1 LRFRR
6 AAFFDADPSRIN
18 QARRYFMRS
27 PRLKVLL
34 VAVAVA
40 AMAWASGP
48 QRATAAETPS
58 SLEIGGASIGGAF
71 YVVAGGVAKL
81 LEEKLK
87 IPVTAAVTEGSRENV
102 RLIDRKQIFMG
113 VIASNNSY
121 PAYHGVLTYERKY
134 PVALAMGLYPNAFTL
149 HSLPSSPVNSFNELR
164 GKRVG
169 VGTGRTWD
177 TFMVPLMKAHGLTYK
192 KDFKPVYAGMSD
204 LYTQLGDGIIAAT
217 PGIVA
222 GLSPIPGALRLHAEK
237 GAAYFGPEP
246 EAVEKVLKELPYMA
260 RIRITKG
267 TPTFDKDIDTVDI
280 GGPHVYV
287 RADADAELVYKVT
300 KLLHKN
306 LDNLAGEVRYFKY
319 AQANPAVLTKDI
331 NVPFHPGAVR
341 YWKEA
346 GLWKP

>member
-1 LRFRR
+1 MKRPGLKGLL
-6 AAFFDADPSRIN
+6 AAVS
-18 QARRYFMRS
+18 
-27 PRLKVLL
+27 
-34 VAVAVA
+34 VA

-48 QRATAAETPS
+48 QPATAQDLPA
-58 SLEIGGASIGGAF
+58 SLEVGGASIGGGF
-71 YVVAGGVAKL
+71 YVMAGGIAKL
-81 LEEKLK
+81 LEDKLK
-87 IPVTAAVTEGSRENV
+87 IPVTAAVTEGSRENI

-113 VIASNNSY
+113 IISSNNGY
-121 PAYHGVLTYERKY
+121 PGYHGLKGFDKKH
-134 PVALAMGLYPNAFTL
+134 PIAPILGLYPHSFAYMTL
-149 HSLPSSPVNSFNELR
+149 PDSPVRKFADLKGN
-164 GKRVG
+164 RVG

-177 TFMVPLMKAHGLTYK
+177 AFLKPLYKAHGLTYK
-192 KDFKPVYAGMSD
+192 DIKPVYAGMSD
-204 LYTQLGDGIIAAT
+204 LYTQLGDGIIVAT

-246 EAVEKVLKELPYMA
+246 QAVEKVLKELRYMA
-260 RIRITKG
+260 RIRISKD

-300 KLLHKN
+300 KLIHAN
-306 LDNLAGEVRYFKY
+306 LDGMAAEVRYFKY

>member
-1 LRFRR
+1 MKRPGLKGLL
-6 AAFFDADPSRIN
+6 AAVS
-18 QARRYFMRS
+18 
-27 PRLKVLL
+27 
-34 VAVAVA
+34 VA

-48 QRATAAETPS
+48 QPATAQDLPA
-58 SLEIGGASIGGAF
+58 SLEVGGASIGGGF
-71 YVVAGGVAKL
+71 YVMAGGIAKL
-81 LEEKLK
+81 LEDKLK
-87 IPVTAAVTEGSRENV
+87 IPVTAAVTEGSRENI

-113 VIASNNSY
+113 IISSNNGY
-121 PAYHGVLTYERKY
+121 PGYHGLKGFDKKH
-134 PVALAMGLYPNAFTL
+134 PIAPILGLYPHSFAYMTL
-149 HSLPSSPVNSFNELR
+149 PDSPVRKFADLKGN
-164 GKRVG
+164 RVG

-177 TFMVPLMKAHGLTYK
+177 AFLKPLYKAHGLTYK
-192 KDFKPVYAGMSD
+192 DIKPVYAGMSD
-204 LYTQLGDGIIAAT
+204 LYTQLGDGIIVAT

-246 EAVEKVLKELPYMA
+246 QAVEKVLKELPYMA
-260 RIRITKG
+260 RIRISKD

-300 KLLHKN
+300 KLIHA
-306 LDNLAGEVRYFKY
+306 NLAGMAAEVRYFKY

>member
-1 LRFRR
+1 MKRPGLKGLL
-6 AAFFDADPSRIN
+6 AAVS
-18 QARRYFMRS
+18 
-27 PRLKVLL
+27 
-34 VAVAVA
+34 VA

-48 QRATAAETPS
+48 QPATAQDLPA
-58 SLEIGGASIGGAF
+58 SLEVGGASIGGGF
-71 YVVAGGVAKL
+71 YVMAGGIAKL
-81 LEEKLK
+81 LEDKLK
-87 IPVTAAVTEGSRENV
+87 IPVTAAVTEGSRENI

-113 VIASNNSY
+113 IISSNNGY
-121 PAYHGVLTYERKY
+121 PGYHGLKGFDKKH
-134 PVALAMGLYPNAFTL
+134 PIAPILGLYPHSFAYMTL
-149 HSLPSSPVNSFNELR
+149 PDSPVRKFADLKGN
-164 GKRVG
+164 RVG

-177 TFMVPLMKAHGLTYK
+177 AFLKPLYKAHGLTYK
-192 KDFKPVYAGMSD
+192 DIKPVYAGMSD
-204 LYTQLGDGIIAAT
+204 LYTQLGDGIIVAT

-246 EAVEKVLKELPYMA
+246 QAVEKVLKELPYMA
-260 RIRITKG
+260 RIRISKD

-300 KLLHKN
+300 KLIHAN
-306 LDNLAGEVRYFKY
+306 FDGMAAEVRYFKY

>member
-1 LRFRR
+1 MKN
-6 AAFFDADPSRIN
+6 PG
-18 QARRYFMRS
+18 
-27 PRLKVLL
+27 LKGLL
-34 VAVAVA
+34 AGVVVA

-48 QRATAAETPS
+48 QSATAQKLPAGMEV
-58 SLEIGGASIGGAF
+58 GGASIGGGF
-71 YVVAGGVAKL
+71 YVMAGGIAKL
-81 LEEKLK
+81 LEGELK
-87 IPVTAAVTEGSRENV
+87 IPVTAAVTEGSRENI
-102 RLIDRKQIFMG
+102 RLLDRNQVFMA
-113 VIASNNSY
+113 IISSSNGY
-121 PAYHGVLTYERKY
+121 PGYHGIMGFKKKH
-134 PVALAMGLYPNAFTL
+134 PIAPIFGLYPHSFAYMTL
-149 HSLPSSPVNSFNELR
+149 PNSPVRKFADLK

-169 VGTGRTWD
+169 VGSGRTWD
-177 TFMVPLMKAHGLTYK
+177 AFMKPLYKAHGLTYK
-192 KDFKPVYAGMSD
+192 DIKPVYAGMSD

-331 NVPFHPGAVR
+331 NVPFHPGAMR